1 MIQASRRAF
10 AVLVVATSICFFG
23 GKTSIGIHRQSL
35 IGYADAFCTGRNIH
49 AASHGSKTLPSSLA
63 LAARRPGNG
72 NGNGNGNKNV
82 TDMVSYLEKVY
93 QNSNAD
99 DSLESSSESNDSGT
113 QTQTQTLQFQ
123 TPVTTYMNALD
134 LFDSIDNAPPN
145 ELTVVLCFAHYCKT
159 CQRANIPF
167 KQLAYGHGHEQ
178 GSTTSPRTRFVRL
191 ETSALSPHQF
201 RSLGIDRLP
210 FLQIYRNG
218 ICVASCSAV
227 ERVGRTSTRLV
238 LRPRL
243 LEALEACRGRSASG
257 WVAFRK
263 AFAPEIEANLAARRG
278 LRETQRHDKHDDDD
292 DDTNNNYNNN
302 YNYNNYNNYNNDAAG
317 GGSADAWYQSVR
329 TLTSEAE
336 LLGLLMDGG
345 QSRNGSNI
353 NSNNNNNNNSKGNDN
368 DNDNG
373 KNNPEGEEIVVVMV
387 HSHFDPS
394 CRRAQHKFRRVAD
407 ERRQRQQQKQQQK
420 QQQQQQQQQQE
431 YPHENLNQ
439 FQSKCSK
446 GVIDRRPLGE

>member
-10 AVLVVATSICFFG
+10 AVLVVATTICFFG
-23 GKTSIGIHRQSL
+23 GKTSIGIHRRSL

-49 AASHGSKTLPSSLA
+49 AARHGSKTLPSPLA
-63 LAARRPGNG
+63 LAARRPGNGNGNGNRNG

-99 DSLESSSESNDSGT
+99 DSLESSSSSSSSSSESNDSGT
-113 QTQTQTLQFQ
+113 RTRTPQFQ
-123 TPVTTYMNALD
+123 TPEQQQQQQQQQQRKQRQRHANANAAIPNAGATYMNALD

-167 KQLAYGHGHEQ
+167 KQLAYGHEQ
-178 GSTTSPRTRFVRL
+178 GSTTSPHTRFVRL

-243 LEALEACRGRSASG
+243 LEALEVCRGRSASG

-263 AFAPEIEANLAARRG
+263 AFAPEIEANLAARSG
-278 LRETQRHDKHDDDD
+278 LRETQRHGKHDD
-292 DDTNNNYNNN
+292 DDTNNNY
-302 YNYNNYNNYNNDAAG
+302 Y
-317 GGSADAWYQSVR
+317 
-329 TLTSEAE
+329 
-336 LLGLLMDGG
+336 
-345 QSRNGSNI
+345 
-353 NSNNNNNNNSKGNDN
+353 NNNNNNN
-368 DNDNG
+368 
-373 KNNPEGEEIVVVMV
+373 NN
-387 HSHFDPS
+387 
-394 CRRAQHKFRRVAD
+394 
-407 ERRQRQQQKQQQK
+407 
-420 QQQQQQQQQQE
+420 
-431 YPHENLNQ
+431 
-439 FQSKCSK
+439 
-446 GVIDRRPLGE
+446 